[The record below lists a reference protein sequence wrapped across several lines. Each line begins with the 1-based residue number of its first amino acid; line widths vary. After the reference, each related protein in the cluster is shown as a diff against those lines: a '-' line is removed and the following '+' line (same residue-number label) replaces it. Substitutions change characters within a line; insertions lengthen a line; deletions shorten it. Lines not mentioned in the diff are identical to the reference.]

1 MNNRFDVLSK
11 CNSEFVK
18 LYLTDS
24 TKFKH
29 VMNENISESEMIDQ
43 CIFFLLDNRN
53 RIIRKLYNK
62 NEKNKFELN
71 KMEKELSQIEKE
83 LKLAKLKNTIL
94 LSIIFSHFAFSAILF
109 YIRNYEYI

>member
-53 RIIRKLYNK
+53 RIIRKLYKK

-71 KMEKELSQIEKE
+71 EIEKE
-83 LKLAKLKNTIL
+83 LKIAKLKNTIL

>member
-24 TKFKH
+24 KKFRH
-29 VMNENISESEMIDQ
+29 IMNENISESEMIDQ

-53 RIIRKLYNK
+53 RIIRKLHKKTEKYKYEIEILKKENSMTNMK
-62 NEKNKFELN
+62 NN
-71 KMEKELSQIEKE
+71 
-83 LKLAKLKNTIL
+83 IL
-94 LSIIFSHFAFSAILF
+94 LSLIMSQLAFSAILF

>member
-1 MNNRFDVLSK
+1 MNNRFEVLSK

-24 TKFKH
+24 KKFKH

-53 RIIRKLYNK
+53 RIIRKLHK
-62 NEKNKFELN
+62 KTEKYKYEIEIL
-71 KMEKELSQIEKE
+71 KKENRI
-83 LKLAKLKNTIL
+83 ANLKNNITL
-94 LSIIFSHFAFSAILF
+94 GIIISQFAFSVILF
-109 YIRNYEYI
+109 YIRNYEYKYI

>member
-53 RIIRKLYNK
+53 RIIRKLYKK
-62 NEKNKFELN
+62 NEKKMMELN
-71 KMEKELSQIEKE
+71 KMVMEFNQKEKE
-83 LKLAKLKNTIL
+83 LKIANIKNTIL